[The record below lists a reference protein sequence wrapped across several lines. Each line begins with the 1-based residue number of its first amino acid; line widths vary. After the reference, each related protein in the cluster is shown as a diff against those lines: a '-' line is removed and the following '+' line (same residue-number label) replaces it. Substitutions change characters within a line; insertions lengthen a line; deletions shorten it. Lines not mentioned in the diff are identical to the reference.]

1 MPVADVLEAVQDHIA
16 RAPGYDLYRD
26 YEEGRHKYP
35 YASTA
40 FRNAFD
46 WILKAARANACYT
59 VRSNFTDLVQ
69 IEAWS
74 GAGAQQ
80 AQTLAD
86 TTDLDMVIDL
96 AVSESWRC
104 GDAYVL
110 AWPGKDGTVR
120 PWYHR
125 ADQAGFRVD
134 PEDPSTIEV
143 AWKVWLTADGYG
155 RVNLYY
161 ADRVERFVTLARI
174 RVTKDQTNIWDAAK
188 QGNAWGPFTD
198 DGEDDVQGHDFGRVP
213 WVHIPF
219 DAQTQGGH
227 GRSILRDV
235 IPLQDG
241 LNHAVH
247 AVVVNTEQYAAPLR
261 ALLGYV
267 AAKELDP
274 STGRQREV
282 EFKIDPTRKS
292 IYAFEGENN
301 QLVQLDPPDSANI
314 LAVKRD
320 WHTDI
325 ANTVG
330 VPVSDVVPDLGNIPS
345 GAALRVLA
353 ARRTATVRSY
363 TRSVRGRIA
372 QLMDLLGV
380 PDALPEFIDPAPTD
394 DTEQWALAEIRDRLG
409 FPLGENLRAMGWD
422 QDDIDKVL
430 GAVSGEEAA
439 VGRAAR
445 VAYEQGQ
452 TTAPAGASEA
462 KAQFDALGAGI
473 RAGADPAAVAE
484 RVGLAGIEFT
494 GMVPV
499 SLRDAEEVPPLTP
512 GGAS

>member
-1 MPVADVLEAVQDHIA
+1 MPVADVLEAVQDHID
-16 RAPGYDLYRD
+16 RAGDYDLFRD

-40 FRNAFD
+40 FVKSFA

-74 GAGAQQ
+74 GAGAAK

-104 GDAYVL
+104 GDAYIL
-110 AWPGKDGTVR
+110 AWPGKDGTTR

-134 PEDPSTIEV
+134 PEDPSAIEV
-143 AWKVWLTADGYG
+143 AWKVWVASDGRG

-161 ADRVERFVTLARI
+161 RDVVERWVTHGVI
-174 RVTKDQTNIWDAAK
+174 RPEKRQPVSWDGVK
-188 QGNAWGPFTD
+188 QENAWEPFNT
-198 DGEDDVQGHDFGRVP
+198 DGESEVQGHDFGRVP

-219 DAQTQGGH
+219 DPQTQGGH

-235 IPLQDG
+235 VPLQDG

-274 STGRQREV
+274 STGRQKQG
-282 EFKIDPTRKS
+282 EFDLDPTRKS
-292 IYAFEGENN
+292 IYAFEGDKNS
-301 QLVQLDPPDSANI
+301 LVQLDPPASENI
-314 LAVKRD
+314 LSVKRD
-320 WHTDI
+320 WHADI

-330 VPVSDVVPDLGNIPS
+330 VPVSDIVPDLGNIPS

-363 TRSVRGRIA
+363 TRAIRGRIGD
-372 QLMDLLGV
+372 LMGMLGV

-394 DTEQWALAEIRDRLG
+394 ETEQWALAETRDRLG

-430 GAVSGEEAA
+430 EALSGEEAA

-445 VAYEQGQ
+445 QAFEQGQ
-452 TTAPAGASEA
+452 SQPLRLAESEQREA
-462 KAQFDALGAGI
+462 
-473 RAGADPAAVAE
+473 
-484 RVGLAGIEFT
+484 T
-494 GMVPV
+494 
-499 SLRDAEEVPPLTP
+499 
-512 GGAS
+512 